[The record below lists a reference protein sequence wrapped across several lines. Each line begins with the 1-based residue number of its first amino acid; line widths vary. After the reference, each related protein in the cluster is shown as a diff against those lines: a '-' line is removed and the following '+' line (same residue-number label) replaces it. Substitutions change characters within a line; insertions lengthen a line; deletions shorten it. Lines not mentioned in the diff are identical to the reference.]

1 MIKMER
7 MTLAAEEGAA
17 IEEELLPNFREAI
30 KSLLRVA
37 HAELEHAPTRIG
49 PGDLEQMFRMLDEA
63 ANIGDSVEAIEK
75 RGLKVE
81 ARRLDPLPE
90 GAVVE
95 EYEG

>member
-1 MIKMER
+1 MIKLER
-7 MTLAAEEGAA
+7 MTLAAEEGSD

-37 HAELEHAPTRIG
+37 HAELDHDPPSIG
-49 PGDLEQMFRMLDEA
+49 PGDLEQIFRMLDEA
-63 ANIGDSVEAIEK
+63 ANVGDSVEAIEK

-81 ARRLDPLPE
+81 ARPLDPLPP

-95 EYEG
+95 E